1 LWHEGPLIAAGTIWR
16 ELRPVVQGAV
26 AWGACT
32 LSIAAFGALVVIPAA
47 RDPYTNGFATLYAE
61 SRILFEDPG
70 ELRRIYDDDWF
81 QRRVDQAFGRHVAET
96 AQGQP
101 PTMSLILAA
110 WAWLSPGGARI
121 AWIVTSTLLWVA
133 GLATL
138 AGGLG
143 LRPLRGVPPLIWLS
157 AATTPFRPLAENL
170 ARGQGYAM
178 MFFLLSLVVRSV
190 LRSRDRRAWIAGIPL
205 GLMLILKS
213 AGLWLHP
220 LFAVTGRWRLVAV
233 GAATALA
240 AVLLVSPLIGW
251 RIWPFYLTHALRWV
265 ATEPSNHVSAYQTIQ
280 SLAGHLFVGDATW
293 NPAPV
298 ADLPAL
304 AWALAAAVLALI
316 FVISARVVRLD
327 SESLEERA
335 LSIGLLVAPLVP
347 VAPIG
352 EGYHYLLL
360 FPAIL
365 VGWWWAFRSPARAKN
380 LLLVAVCT
388 GLVCVPQRY
397 YDATALQQGWATLLA
412 YPRVYGAI
420 ALWGLLARAL
430 AASRSY
436 ASR

>member
-1 LWHEGPLIAAGTIWR
+1 MFVAF
-16 ELRPVVQGAV
+16 VVV
-26 AWGACT
+26 
-32 LSIAAFGALVVIPAA
+32 PAA
-47 RDPYTNGFATLYAE
+47 RDPYTNGFATLYTE
-61 SRILFEDPG
+61 SRILVEDPG
-70 ELRRIYDDDWF
+70 ELRRIYEDDWF
-81 QRRVDQAFGRHVAET
+81 QRRVDHSLGRHVAET

-110 WAWLSPGGARI
+110 WAWLPPAGARI
-121 AWIVTSTLLWVA
+121 AWIVTSTLLWIA
-133 GLATL
+133 GLAAL
-138 AGGLG
+138 AGGLE
-143 LRPLRGVPPLIWLS
+143 LRPLRGVPPVIWLT
-157 AATTPFRPLAENL
+157 AATTPFRPLAETL

-190 LRSRDRRAWIAGIPL
+190 LRSNERRRWVAGIPL

-220 LFAVTGRWRLVAV
+220 LFAVTGRWRIVAV
-233 GAATALA
+233 AAATALG

-280 SLAGHLFVGDATW
+280 SLAGHLFMGDATW
-293 NPAPV
+293 NPTPV
-298 ADLPAL
+298 ADIPAL
-304 AWALAAAVLALI
+304 ARVLAVVVLALT
-316 FVISARVVRLD
+316 FVISVRVVRFD

-352 EGYHYLLL
+352 EGYHYLLV

-380 LLLVAVCT
+380 LVLVAVCT
-388 GLVCVPQRY
+388 GLVCVPQRC
-397 YDATALQQGWATLLA
+397 YDAKLLQQGWAALLA
-412 YPRVYGAI
+412 YPRVYGAV

-430 AASRSY
+430 AASRAC